1 MAPPWEGCY
10 SYSRFLVVLYQSHL
24 IEQIGKVRRK
34 PQVKIVA
41 ARQGLTAT

>member
-1 MAPPWEGCY
+1 MAAPGKGSY

-34 PQVKIVA
+34 PQVKVIA